1 MPVKITATDGTT
13 DVIVPVIMT
22 VPSGQLPSGG
32 WPVVIFQH
40 GITGNRTHVLALADS
55 LAQAGYVAVA
65 IDMPLH
71 GITDTTSPFY
81 QSGKERTFDL
91 DLVSQNSLNQ
101 VIGAGQDGVVDSS
114 GTHFIQ
120 LTSLLTTRDNMRQAI
135 SDLVQ
140 LKSALS
146 NVSGASIDGS
156 KVSFI
161 GHSLGGMVGAGFVK
175 RAPDLKAAV
184 FAMSGL
190 QAPYILA
197 NSATFGSVINEGLKK
212 VGIEPG
218 SAEYAQFLLAAQTIV
233 DSGDPVNML
242 SGITVPTLML
252 EVVGDGNEGTSDQV
266 IPNRVSTAPLA
277 GTEPWITL
285 QNLQTITATV
295 TGSTTINGVIRYTA
309 GTHKSILDP
318 SASLAVTTSM
328 QTAAAAFV
336 ASNGTQVNVGS
347 DTSVIKQ

>member
-1 MPVKITATDGTT
+1 
-13 DVIVPVIMT
+13 
-22 VPSGQLPSGG
+22 
-32 WPVVIFQH
+32 
-40 GITGNRTHVLALADS
+40 
-55 LAQAGYVAVA
+55 
-65 IDMPLH
+65 
-71 GITDTTSPFY
+71 
-81 QSGKERTFDL
+81 
-91 DLVSQNSLNQ
+91 
-101 VIGAGQDGVVDSS
+101 VVDSS

-140 LKSALS
+140 LKSTLS

-197 NSATFGSVINEGLKK
+197 NSATFGPVINEGLKK